1 MTDAVRGLLVGQ
13 LSLDVTYVVV
23 NSPIVRWHTQDV
35 YTPVSK
41 AALVATAT
49 PRLEEL
55 AEPKYDFK
63 FGVVDEEN
71 T

>member
-1 MTDAVRGLLVGQ
+1 
-13 LSLDVTYVVV
+13 
-23 NSPIVRWHTQDV
+23 VRWHTQDV

-49 PRLEEL
+49 TRLEEL

-63 FGVVDEEN
+63 FDIVDDEHK
-71 T
+71 